1 MSLINAVFR
10 FNKEVVM
17 ITRPEIKALESS
29 EQNWLVG
36 VLKEEADELSE
47 ASTVVDQVDALVDS
61 AIFAFGGLYRLG
73 LSEEQAHAC
82 FMAVMDANFDKKS
95 GQKTGR
101 IYEGVSDAVKPEGW
115 VGPEKRIADILNV
128 YKG

>member
-1 MSLINAVFR
+1 MPLINAVFR

-17 ITRPEIKALESS
+17 IDRPKIKALEGL
-29 EQNWLVG
+29 EQSWLVG
-36 VLKEEADELSE
+36 VLKEEADELGE
-47 ASTVVDQVDALVDS
+47 AVTVVDQVDALIDS

-73 LSEEQAHAC
+73 LNESQARDC
-82 FMAVMDANFDKKS
+82 FMAVMSANFDKKS

-101 IYEGVSDAVKPEGW
+101 IYEGVADAVKPEGW

>member
-1 MSLINAVFR
+1 MPLINAVFR

-17 ITRPEIKALESS
+17 IDRPKIKALEKH
-29 EQNWLVG
+29 EHAWLVG

-47 ASTVVDQVDALVDS
+47 APTVVDQVDALIDS

-73 LSEEQAHAC
+73 LSEEQAKDC
-82 FMAVMDANFDKKS
+82 FMAVMAANFDKKS

-101 IYEGVSDAVKPEGW
+101 IYEGVADAVKPEGW